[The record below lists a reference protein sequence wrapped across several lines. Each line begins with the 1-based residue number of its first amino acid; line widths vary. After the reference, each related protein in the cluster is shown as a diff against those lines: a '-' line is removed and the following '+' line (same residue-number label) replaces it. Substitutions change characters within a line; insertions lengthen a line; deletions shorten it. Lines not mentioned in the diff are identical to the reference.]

1 MTTFSYDAAFRLTT
15 IAVKYGTSNGPQV
28 VLGYDAANRE
38 TSISRTIGG
47 SGTAVNT
54 SFSYD
59 NANRLTTI
67 TDQTGG
73 GTHLAT
79 YVYGYDNANR
89 VTTEVNAEGT
99 VTYTYDSGGEL
110 LTARGSRTENYSYD
124 SGGNRTMTGYSTGTG
139 NELLNSPGHTY
150 TYDNE
155 GNLLSDNNGTTITTY
170 TYDYRNRLTSVKV
183 GGTVVAT
190 YTYDAL
196 NRRIGF
202 KDNGTQTWT
211 VYDGQNPYADFNGS
225 GTLLTRYV
233 SDPGPRR
240 DPGANLLRRHHRLV
254 PQGPARLRARHREH
268 VGHRDRPRGLRQ
280 LREHHERDQ
289 PEQWRSVQV
298 HGPRV

>member
-1 MTTFSYDAAFRLTT
+1 MTLTSGYDPFHNRTSLTDNLSNAGVTTFSYDAAFRLTT

-124 SGGNRTMTGYSTGTG
+124 SGGNRTMTGYTTGT
-139 NELLNSPGHTY
+139 
-150 TYDNE
+150 
-155 GNLLSDNNGTTITTY
+155 
-170 TYDYRNRLTSVKV
+170 RQR
-183 GGTVVAT
+183 A
-190 YTYDAL
+190 
-196 NRRIGF
+196 
-202 KDNGTQTWT
+202 
-211 VYDGQNPYADFNGS
+211 
-225 GTLLTRYV
+225 
-233 SDPGPRR
+233 
-240 DPGANLLRRHHRLV
+240 HRL
-254 PQGPARLRARHREH
+254 ARVHLH
-268 VGHRDRPRGLRQ
+268 V
-280 LREHHERDQ
+280 
-289 PEQWRSVQV
+289 
-298 HGPRV
+298 